1 MINLLLVFN
10 SFIFK
15 KIGLLEKSKSGVAL
29 FSKQHVNILLKNIR
43 QSLVSPAKSGVPQRT
58 ELYTSY
64 RSIKAYYLGYYCN
77 CTVQEQSSL
86 VYHSHQIVESIG
98 KKGLTNLQE
107 SSINAGLRASVNVMW
122 F

>member
-1 MINLLLVFN
+1 M
-10 SFIFK
+10 K
-15 KIGLLEKSKSGVAL
+15 KSKSGVAL

-43 QSLVSPAKSGVPQRT
+43 QSLVSPAKSGGPQRT

-77 CTVQEQSSL
+77 CTVQEQNSL
-86 VYHSHQIVESIG
+86 VYHIVESIG

-107 SSINAGLRASVNVMW
+107 SSINAGLGASVNVMW